1 MLSIMNTQLF
11 KITQNIIIQNQEEAV
26 LILKHN
32 TGKWLLPGGKIQK
45 NESWID
51 ALKREIKEETGITEF
66 AIKSILDIDSW
77 TENETGYY
85 VATFVAKALGI
96 NEIILSDEHIDH
108 AWIKLSDLDNYDFW
122 HENIKK
128 RIKKVL
134 L

>member
-1 MLSIMNTQLF
+1 MTTQLF
-11 KITQNIIIQNQEEAV
+11 KITQNAIIQNQEKNV

-45 NESWID
+45 NESWIE

-66 AIKSILDIDSW
+66 EIKKILDINSW

-85 VATFVAKALGI
+85 VVTFITTILKADKI
-96 NEIILSDEHIDH
+96 TLSDEHIEY
-108 AWIKLSDLDNYDFW
+108 AWVKLSDLDNYDFW
-122 HENIKK
+122 HENIKE

>member
-1 MLSIMNTQLF
+1 MTTQLF
-11 KITQNIIIQNQEEAV
+11 KITQNAVIQNQEKNV

-45 NESWID
+45 NESWIE

-66 AIKSILDIDSW
+66 EIKKILDIDSW

-85 VATFVAKALGI
+85 VVTFIATILKADKI
-96 NEIILSDEHIDH
+96 TLSDEHIEY
-108 AWIKLSDLDNYDFW
+108 AWVKLSDLDNYDFW
-122 HENIKK
+122 HENIKE

>member
-1 MLSIMNTQLF
+1 MTAQLF
-11 KITQNIIIQNQEEAV
+11 KITQNTIIQNQEKAI

-45 NESWID
+45 GESWIK

-66 AIKSILDIDSW
+66 EIKKILDIDSW
-77 TENETGYY
+77 IENETGYY
-85 VATFVAKALGI
+85 VVTFIAT
-96 NEIILSDEHIDH
+96 ILKIDKITLSNEHIEY
-108 AWIKLSDLDNYDFW
+108 AWIKLPDLDNYDFW

-128 RIKKVL
+128 RIKKAL

>member
-1 MLSIMNTQLF
+1 MTTQLF
-11 KITQNIIIQNQEEAV
+11 KITQNAIIQNQEKNV

-45 NESWID
+45 GESWID
-51 ALKREIKEETGITEF
+51 ALKREVKEETGITEF
-66 AIKSILDIDSW
+66 EIKKILDIDSW
-77 TENETGYY
+77 TENKTSYY
-85 VATFVAKALGI
+85 VVTFIVAIFKPDKI
-96 NEIILSDEHIDH
+96 TLSDEHIEY

-122 HENIKK
+122 HENIKE

>member
-1 MLSIMNTQLF
+1 MTTQLF
-11 KITQNIIIQNQEEAV
+11 KITQNAIIQNQEKNV

-45 NESWID
+45 NESWIE

-66 AIKSILDIDSW
+66 EIKKILDIDSW
-77 TENETGYY
+77 TKNETSYY
-85 VATFVAKALGI
+85 VVTFIVAIFKPDKI
-96 NEIILSDEHIDH
+96 TLSDEHIEY
-108 AWIKLSDLDNYDFW
+108 AWIKLSNLDNYDFW
-122 HENIKK
+122 HENIKE

>member
-1 MLSIMNTQLF
+1 MTTQLF
-11 KITQNIIIQNQEEAV
+11 KITQNIIIQNQEKAV

-45 NESWID
+45 NESWME
-51 ALKREIKEETGITEF
+51 ALKREIKEETEITEF
-66 AIKSILDIDSW
+66 EIKKILDIDSW

-85 VATFVAKALGI
+85 VVTFIATIFKI
-96 NEIILSDEHIDH
+96 DKITLSNEHIEY
-108 AWIKLSDLDNYDFW
+108 AWIKLPDLDNYNFW

-128 RIKKVL
+128 RIRKAL